1 LIFCPQI
8 KGQIEIVRNAIAN
21 ASYIGLRDF
30 LELKHLPDDLPGD
43 EFQVVLFEA
52 GNEKVRG
59 LSKID

>member
-1 LIFCPQI
+1 
-8 KGQIEIVRNAIAN
+8 VRNAIAN